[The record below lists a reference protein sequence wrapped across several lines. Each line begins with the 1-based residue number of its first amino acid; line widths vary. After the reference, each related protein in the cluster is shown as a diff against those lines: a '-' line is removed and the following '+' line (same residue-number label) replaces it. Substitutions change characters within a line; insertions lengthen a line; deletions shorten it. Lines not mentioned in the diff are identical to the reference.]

1 MVFLIILILIAAAVT
16 GSLGTVLEIAAGVA
30 VGLLLFVVGI
40 GLLGY
45 YLMRSRWR
53 RTARDWRSDR
63 DRYPDR
69 YS

>member
-1 MVFLIILILIAAAVT
+1 MFLLIIIILVAAAIT

-30 VGLLLFVVGI
+30 VGLVLFVVGV

-53 RTARDWRSDR
+53 RATRDWRSYR
-63 DRYPDR
+63 DEHPDR
-69 YS
+69 YV